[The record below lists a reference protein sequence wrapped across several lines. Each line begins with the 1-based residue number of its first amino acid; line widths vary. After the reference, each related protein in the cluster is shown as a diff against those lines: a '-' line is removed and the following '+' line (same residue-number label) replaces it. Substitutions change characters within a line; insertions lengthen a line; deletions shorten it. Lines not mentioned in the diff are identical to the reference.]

1 MVRNLGEA
9 VEEFSIVLLKMSNI
23 LAEYGEAFKNNN
35 DQKPKKIPGYRYN
48 IAWIRK
54 ENKLQSKID
63 KRRSQRKM
71 NRKNRYR

>member
-1 MVRNLGEA
+1 
-9 VEEFSIVLLKMSNI
+9 MSNI

-48 IAWIRK
+48 IAWIRN

-71 NRKNRYR
+71 NRKSRYR